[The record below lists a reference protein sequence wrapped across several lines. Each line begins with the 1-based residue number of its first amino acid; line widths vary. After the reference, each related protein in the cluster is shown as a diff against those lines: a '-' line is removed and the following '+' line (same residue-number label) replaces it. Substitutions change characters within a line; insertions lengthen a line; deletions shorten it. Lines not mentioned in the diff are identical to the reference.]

1 MRFPHPLY
9 FVQPLPAVIARGKKA
24 LRSIRAKLFIAF
36 VACIVAAVAV
46 VGYASYTI
54 SAAVV
59 KRQAVQ
65 AASTAARQAGDKLD
79 LRLQFYEQIAKQIA
93 VDPDISANLALVNA
107 GVDAAARLRA
117 YETIAAKLN
126 SYLFAGQGIGGLYLL
141 PVDQG
146 LKAISTAS
154 FTFKEQDREAAWFR
168 RFADSSA
175 SSAWLPTAP
184 SGMLGVSGSPV
195 FTHLR
200 KIDAATAGGHATI
213 LLVELKAKLLDDAL
227 QELHSGGA
235 ERVLLA
241 DPANLIFA
249 DTEPDRIGASF
260 AGDSQRG
267 WLVAAGSVPVA
278 GWQLASLTRWSALT
292 AQVRHI
298 LNWTLVISA
307 ICGAAAVAVAY
318 GMARSIGRPIA
329 ALSQLMRAGQTGDFS
344 GRATLRRKDE
354 LGQLA
359 AGYNAMADHLDT
371 LVGRIRQASDRMA
384 AQALALNAYAQ
395 QAEAAA
401 GQVAAATGEIATG
414 AANLAA
420 EAEKGMASAQHI
432 EARVQESDQACRSLE
447 QSAEQVLRASH
458 EGAAHLRLLGDK
470 ATEAERTVALLLALA
485 GRFGDSAGAIGR
497 VLELLEDISKQTE
510 ILSFNAAIEAVRTQ
524 EDAGRGFKVIADEV
538 RQLAARSKQSIE
550 DVRRIVGLVQS
561 DAHDTTALLREAQ
574 PLFSEQVLTT
584 RSALA
589 IFGDVAGQMDRFR
602 ARLDGMADGNRRLG
616 EAQRAL
622 VGSVGEVGATS
633 QQAAAASEQVA
644 ALGADQLAA
653 SARLV
658 ELAAELREVS
668 ANLQHSLAG
677 LVTRN

>member
-1 MRFPHPLY
+1 M
-9 FVQPLPAVIARGKKA
+9 
-24 LRSIRAKLFIAF
+24 RSIRAKLFIAF

-65 AASTAARQAGDKLD
+65 AAATAAGQAGDKLD
-79 LRLQFYEQIAKQIA
+79 LQLQFYEQIAKQIA

-107 GVDAAARLRA
+107 GADAAARLRA

-126 SYLFAGQGIGGLYLL
+126 SYLFAGQGIGGIYLL

-154 FTFKEQDREAAWFR
+154 FTFKEQDREAEWFR
-168 RFADSSA
+168 QFADSSA

-184 SGMLGVSGSPV
+184 AGMLGVSGSPV

-200 KIDAATAGGHATI
+200 KIDAATAGGHATV
-213 LLVELKAKLLDDAL
+213 LLVELKTKLLDDAL
-227 QELHSGGA
+227 AVLKTGGA
-235 ERVLLA
+235 GRVLLA
-241 DPANLIFA
+241 DAANRIFA
-249 DTEPDRIGASF
+249 DTEPESDRIGASL
-260 AGDSQRG
+260 AADSQRG

-292 AQVRHI
+292 AQVQHI
-298 LNWTLVISA
+298 LNLTLVIIA

-329 ALSQLMRAGQTGDFS
+329 VLSQLMRAGQTGDFS

-485 GRFGDSAGAIGR
+485 GRFADSAGAIGR

-510 ILSFNAAIEAVRTQ
+510 ILSFNAAIEAVRSQ

-538 RQLAARSKQSIE
+538 RQLSARSKQSIE
-550 DVRRIVGLVQS
+550 DVRRITGLVQN

-574 PLFSEQVLTT
+574 PLFSEQVRTT

-633 QQAAAASEQVA
+633 EQAAAASEQVA
-644 ALGADQLAA
+644 ALGADQLAS